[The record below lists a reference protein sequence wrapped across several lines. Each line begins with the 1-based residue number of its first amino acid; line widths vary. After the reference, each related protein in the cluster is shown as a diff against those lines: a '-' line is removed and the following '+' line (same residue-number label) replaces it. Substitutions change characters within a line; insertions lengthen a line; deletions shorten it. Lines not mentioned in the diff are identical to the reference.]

1 MYKLFYFSLHLTKF
15 KFSANTF
22 HMKIYRLYVDMHL
35 NVPISNA
42 CSIYKIAARNYLGNL
57 DIKLRMQRDVYLK
70 ARVGKATC

>member
-1 MYKLFYFSLHLTKF
+1 
-15 KFSANTF
+15 
-22 HMKIYRLYVDMHL
+22 MKIYRLYVDMHL